1 MGLGAFSITGA
12 CSMNGIADGY
22 EDKTLRP
29 QDSATLAETSKMIR
43 MFMEIM

>member
-22 EDKTLRP
+22 EDKMRP

-43 MFMEIM
+43 AFMEIM